1 MPARIRSTVNSI
13 NPVDEA
19 SRDDL
24 VVSDVVTLS
33 SLDTEGSYFWK
44 LEYAPAGS
52 TAVFSGTATNNS
64 PGNFTVDLVGPYLVS
79 LQVNAGK
86 SAGSVQYVLLRAA
99 TNTGLLLPAAGE
111 GTVGTSTIPVDF
123 TIENWTDTQNANLQ
137 TLESRAI
144 DLETVSGYDIV
155 VNQNSHGFAA
165 KDLIYYTGTAWA
177 KSKADDITT
186 SEVDGMVVSTNGAN
200 QFTYW
205 QPWKMMSIFS
215 GLTAGSTYYL
225 SPGTAGGMT
234 ATPPTTSGQV
244 SKPALRALSTTSGI
258 FVGMR
263 GVQIGASS
271 TVQQIAA
278 SPYTVLTGDGTILV
292 NMASAVATVNLPA
305 GATSISKLITV
316 KDKSG
321 LAGTYNITVVPNGS
335 ETIDGAASSVISTNY
350 GSRTFQFYGTEWSV
364 V

>member
-79 LQVNAGK
+79 LQVNGGR
-86 SAGSVQYVLLRAA
+86 SAGSIQYVLLRAA
-99 TNTGLLLPAAGE
+99 TTSGMLLPAAGE

-123 TIENWTDTQNANLQ
+123 TAESLTDANNTNLLL
-137 TLESRAI
+137 LEAQIAAI
-144 DLETVSGYDIV
+144 PGTAIV

-177 KSKADDITT
+177 KSKADAVSTA
-186 SEVDGMVVSTNGAN
+186 EVDGMVVSTNGAN
-200 QFTYW
+200 QFSYN
-205 QPWKMMSIFS
+205 QPWRNLSIFS

-225 SPGTAGGMT
+225 SPNTAGGMT
-234 ATPPTTSGQV
+234 VTPPTTSGQV
-244 SKPALRALSTTSGI
+244 SKPVLRALSTTSGI
-258 FVGMR
+258 FVGLR
-263 GVQIGASS
+263 GVQIGAGS
-271 TVQQIAA
+271 TVQEITS
-278 SPYTVLTGDGTILV
+278 SPYTVLAGDGVILV
-292 NMASAVATVNLPA
+292 KMASAVATVNLPA
-305 GATSISKLITV
+305 GATSISKQVVV

-321 LAGTYNITVVPNGS
+321 LAGTYNITVVPNGA
-335 ETIDGAASSVISTNY
+335 ETIDGTTSAIIRVNY
-350 GSRTFQFYGTEWSV
+350 GAATFQFNGTEWSII
-364 V
+364 